1 MTTIKLILSKG
12 LQFPSFLSFM
22 NGILKKIFLPKTLK
36 HYEKIGKPYG
46 IIIHD
51 HMLKFHNNDIR
62 KKIKKELLD

>member
-12 LQFPSFLSFM
+12 LNFPSFLSLM
-22 NGILKKIFLPKTLK
+22 NAILKKIFLPKTLK